1 MNTFS
6 PSQYFNLYFELSKKE
21 FSVRYKQALL
31 GFAWAVIRP
40 SMLIFAFY
48 VVFGKV
54 ANLQPDNNLNYF
66 TMVYLGMMPW
76 FLFINVITD
85 GGNSMLSNISMVTKV
100 YFPRILLPLS
110 VIFVSLVDFILMLSI
125 LIIFGK
131 YFSIQYTVLLVL
143 IPILILFIMVPAI
156 SIALILAPLSALF
169 RDIKFIIPFLAQ
181 IGVYLT
187 PVGFSSQIIKEKVG
201 SLIYLNPMVLPI
213 EAFRWIFSGVQ
224 TFDLNG
230 ALITIAVD
238 ILLLAVSIKIFF
250 KYQSLVVDRI

>member
-1 MNTFS
+1 
-6 PSQYFNLYFELSKKE
+6 
-21 FSVRYKQALL
+21 
-31 GFAWAVIRP
+31 
-40 SMLIFAFY
+40 
-48 VVFGKV
+48 
-54 ANLQPDNNLNYF
+54 
-66 TMVYLGMMPW
+66 
-76 FLFINVITD
+76 
-85 GGNSMLSNISMVTKV
+85 MLSNISMVTKV